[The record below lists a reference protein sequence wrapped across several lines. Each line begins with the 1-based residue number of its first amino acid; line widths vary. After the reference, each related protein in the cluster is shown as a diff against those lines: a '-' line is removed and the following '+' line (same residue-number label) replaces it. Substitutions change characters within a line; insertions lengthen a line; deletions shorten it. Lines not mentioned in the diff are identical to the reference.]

1 MGTVRMSTERENIRK
16 YQIKVTPKLKD
27 ILEEFT
33 RADWM
38 S

>member
-1 MGTVRMSTERENIRK
+1 MGTVRISTEIENIRK
-16 YQIKVTPKLKD
+16 YQIEATPKLKD

-33 RADWM
+33 TADRM